1 MTTIII
7 IILTIYS
14 AFITM
19 EYIFAKIQIGEI
31 KFNNSMKLYEL
42 QKELEKYE
50 GVKNGNSQTN

>member
-7 IILTIYS
+7 IILTLYS

-42 QKELEKYE
+42 HKELEKYE
-50 GVKNGNSQTN
+50 GVNDGNSQTN